1 MQKTR
6 KNDIVRITKIGIV
19 AALYFVLTVV
29 IYPLS
34 FGDIQI
40 RFSEIL
46 LILCFFDKRY
56 SYSLIIGCFCANLFS
71 PMMLLDIVFGTI
83 QTALACLLI
92 SYLRPLIVSLILC
105 VGSMVIIGLELAVTM
120 DMNLLWLYSLQVM
133 IGEAIVLLVL
143 AYPLSFLIKKS
154 KVLLDIIDLE
164 NGVK

>member
-6 KNDIVRITKIGIV
+6 KHDIVRITKIGIV
-19 AALYFVLTVV
+19 AALYFVLTVI

-105 VGSMVIIGLELAVTM
+105 IGSMVIIGLELAVTM

>member
-133 IGEAIVLLVL
+133 IGEAIVLLAL